1 MKRLIW
7 VAGLLLC
14 SVAGLHAQSSGGAG
28 NGSRNTAAVS
38 ASGSGS
44 GALHTRKERKVVRN
58 KKGQKRVVTRTVP
71 LQEEKNYKW
80 KNGQTATPT
89 GNDAAPV
96 NGQGYT
102 APRKDSLY
110 RKER

>member
-7 VAGLLLC
+7 VAGILLC
-14 SVAGLHAQSSGGAG
+14 SAAGVQAQSSGGAG

-38 ASGSGS
+38 GTGSGS
-44 GALHTRKERKVVRN
+44 ALHTRKEKKVVRN
-58 KKGQKRVVTRTVP
+58 KKGQKRTVTRTVP
-71 LQEEKNYKW
+71 LKEEKNYRW

-89 GNDAAPV
+89 GNDATPV

-102 APRKDSLY
+102 APKKDSLY
-110 RKER
+110 RKEK

>member
-1 MKRLIW
+1 MKRVIW
-7 VAGLLLC
+7 IAGLLLC
-14 SVAGLHAQSSGGAG
+14 SAFGVQAQSSGGAG

-38 ASGSGS
+38 ASGAG

-58 KKGQKRVVTRTVP
+58 KKGQKKVVTRTVP
-71 LQEEKNYKW
+71 LREEKNYRW

-89 GNDAAPV
+89 GNEATPV

-102 APRKDSLY
+102 APKKDSL
-110 RKER
+110 KNNE